1 MASLIANEFSEATND
16 LHLSALMAVGFVLF
30 VVTLI
35 VNAIARWLVWRRGG
49 RRARDDRRAAAHDSA
64 TRAAC
69 ARARAPARHERRHGR
84 AHLRSPRPSRSSRS
98 SSSSR
103 YLLKQG
109 AGALSLDFF
118 TNMPKPVGEAGGGM
132 ANAIVGTL
140 ILIGIASVGRTAGRH
155 RRGTVS
161 RRAAAGRKLANVVRF
176 LADVLNGLPSIV
188 MGIFAWQFLVRPF
201 GHFSALAGGAAI
213 GAMMIPLV
221 TRTTEE
227 MVRTVPQSLREA
239 ALALGYPR
247 WRTSLQ
253 IVLRTALG
261 GIVTGVLVAVA
272 RVAGETAPLLFTAFG
287 NQFWST
293 NLTQPIAALPLQI
306 FVYAISPYDDW
317 HAQAWAGALVLIGL
331 VLVISVVARFV
342 ARSRHGAGK

>member
-1 MASLIANEFSEATND
+1 MTAVGLPRAEAPRRRGRGLARRRGTSV
-16 LHLSALMAVGFVLF
+16 LMVALTCAASALAIVP
-30 VVTLI
+30 LI
-35 VNAIARWLVWRRGG
+35 VILA
-49 RRARDDRRAAAHDSA
+49 
-64 TRAAC
+64 
-69 ARARAPARHERRHGR
+69 
-84 AHLRSPRPSRSSRS
+84 
-98 SSSSR
+98 

-109 AGALSLDFF
+109 ASALSLDFF
-118 TNMPKPVGEAGGGM
+118 TNMPRPVGEAGGGM

-140 ILIGIASVGRTAGRH
+140 MLIGIASAVGLPVGIGAGLYLAE
-155 RRGTVS
+155 RGGT
-161 RRAAAGRKLANVVRF
+161 RLANLVRF

-293 NLTQPIAALPLQI
+293 DVTQPIAALPLQV
-306 FVYAISPYDDW
+306 FVYAISPYDEW
-317 HAQAWAGALVLIGL
+317 HAHAWAGALVLIAL
-331 VLVISVVARFV
+331 VLLISILARIAV
-342 ARSRHGAGK
+342 RSRHGRAND